1 MHSIHVHAQ
10 SCPTLYN
17 PMNCSPPG
25 SSVHGISQEEWGSGF
40 PFPPLGD
47 LPDPRIKPAS
57 LVSPALAGV
66 FFTTGPPGKPIH
78 ILWHLQKI
86 VSIIFP
92 SMPLKQ

>member
-1 MHSIHVHAQ
+1 MGFPRKNGGV
-10 SCPTLYN
+10 
-17 PMNCSPPG
+17 
-25 SSVHGISQEEWGSGF
+25 GF

-66 FFTTGPPGKPIH
+66 FFTTVPPGKPIH